1 MNAKPDQIAQ
11 MQRYMM
17 KLLIGIMTVAALTAA
32 VPLYLLR
39 RANMEAAVATAPLA
53 PSENA
58 ALTR

>member
-39 RANMEAAVATAPLA
+39 RANMEAAVAVAPLA